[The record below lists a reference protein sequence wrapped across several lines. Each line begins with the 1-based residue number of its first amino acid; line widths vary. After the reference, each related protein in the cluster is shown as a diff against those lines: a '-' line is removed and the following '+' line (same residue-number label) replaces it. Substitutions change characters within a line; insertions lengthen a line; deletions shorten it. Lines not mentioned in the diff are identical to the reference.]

1 MGRGKGKMS
10 ALREFKKL
18 VCIPLLIGLFVMGVK
33 GCSSYEHVV
42 RTSDGKTILFLEM
55 IEDIR
60 KVNLI
65 FVGEVHDRSSHHQA
79 QLEIIKALHRSG
91 VSVAIGLEMFR
102 ADSQKELERWVEGG
116 AGEKEFMKAYQDNWT
131 APWPL
136 YKDIFLYARE
146 HRIPMIGLN
155 VADEITRKVS
165 HKGFS
170 SLGSE
175 ELKHLPPGIS
185 CDIDEGYMNFIQRV
199 YRAHQTEGKSFV
211 HFCEAQMVWDKTM
224 AWNLVEFLR
233 NNPQRTV
240 IVLAGTGHSW
250 KKGIPEQI
258 GRLSGSS
265 YTVILPEVPGLIDP
279 KAVRSSDADYILVE

>member
-1 MGRGKGKMS
+1 MRKFTKQVFFLVS
-10 ALREFKKL
+10 AL
-18 VCIPLLIGLFVMGVK
+18 LILGVQ
-33 GCSSYEHVV
+33 GCPSYEHVF
-42 RTSDGKTILFLEM
+42 RTADGKTILFLEM
-55 IEDIR
+55 IVDIR

-79 QLEIIKALHRSG
+79 QLEIIKALDRSG
-91 VSVAIGLEMFR
+91 VPVAIGLEMFR
-102 ADSQKELERWVEGG
+102 AASQKELDRWVEGSS
-116 AGEKEFMKAYQDNWT
+116 GEKEFMKVYRDNWT

-146 HRIPMIGLN
+146 HRIPMVGLN

-165 HKGFS
+165 RQGFS
-170 SLGSE
+170 SLGGE
-175 ELKHLPPGIS
+175 DLKHLPPGIS

-199 YRAHQTEGKSFV
+199 YRAHQIEGKSFV

-233 NNPQRTV
+233 KDPQRTV

-258 GRLSGSS
+258 ERLSGPS

-279 KAVRSSDADYILVE
+279 QAIPSSEADYILLE